1 MKTKK
6 LIAYN
11 IITFLL
17 ILNTLY
23 LFFSEGMDRFSLTS
37 SYLKTIII
45 PVMLISLLFFM
56 NFLVNYSYIISSAK
70 YKKNMLRTT
79 AIFLMIILIL
89 SIFTRISELFIGKF
103 LFLLWVNTIMYG
115 VLLILVILILKEL
128 YKLISKLF
136 EK

>member
-1 MKTKK
+1 M
-6 LIAYN
+6 
-11 IITFLL
+11 
-17 ILNTLY
+17 LNTLY
-23 LFFSEGMDRFSLTS
+23 LFFSEGMDKFSLTS

>member
-1 MKTKK
+1 MKTNK
-6 LIAYN
+6 LITYN

-17 ILNTLY
+17 ILNTMY

-79 AIFLMIILIL
+79 AIFLMIILIM

-103 LFLLWVNTIMYG
+103 LFLLWLNTIMYG

>member
-103 LFLLWVNTIMYG
+103 LFLLWMNTIMYAI
-115 VLLILVILILKEL
+115 LLILVILILKEL